1 MNQNNNGDVV
11 NATVRR
17 WQLTETLRQL
27 RESAGLTIEQAA
39 EALRAQGGPWSRS
52 KLGRIETR
60 EQGVKL
66 REVKQLLDLYQI
78 TDASMR
84 TWLLELATTAQ
95 ERGYWWAIRKD
106 LPEDF
111 HEFVSVEAALVALRQ
126 LETMVV
132 PGLLQT
138 ADYTRAFIIG
148 ANPGLAADVVERR
161 VLARMARQ
169 QVLTRANPLEYHV
182 IIEEAILERPVGTPP
197 VMRNQL
203 RRLIEEAATEH
214 VTLQILPKRAGASPA
229 MDGSF
234 SILTLPEP
242 IPDFG
247 YTEGPGE
254 AVYIEDRELVRTLL
268 VRWGILTERALSP
281 AESVDMITEAAKD
294 YPVTHDEGGPR

>member
-1 MNQNNNGDVV
+1 MSQQSGDVV

-27 RESAGLTIEQAA
+27 RERAGLTIEQAA

-66 REVKQLLDLYQI
+66 REVEQLLDLYQSA
-78 TDASMR
+78 DAGMR
-84 TWLLELATTAQ
+84 AWLLDLAVTAH
-95 ERGYWWAIRKD
+95 ERGYWRAIRKD

-111 HEFVSVEAALVALRQ
+111 HGFLNVEAALVSLRE

-138 ADYTRAFIIG
+138 ADYTRAVING
-148 ANPGLAADVVERR
+148 ANPGLVGDVVERR

-182 IIEEAILERPVGTPP
+182 ILEEAILERPVGTSA
-197 VMRNQL
+197 VMRGQL
-203 RRLIEEAATEH
+203 RRLLDEAATEH
-214 VTLQILPKRAGASPA
+214 VTLQVLPKLAGASPA
-229 MDGSF
+229 MNGTF
-234 SILTLPEP
+234 SVLTLPEP

-247 YTEGPGE
+247 YSESSGG

-281 AESVDMITEAAKD
+281 AESVEMITEAATS
-294 YPVTHDEGGPR
+294 YQ

>member
-1 MNQNNNGDVV
+1 M
-11 NATVRR
+11 
-17 WQLTETLRQL
+17 
-27 RESAGLTIEQAA
+27 TIEQAA

-66 REVKQLLDLYQI
+66 REVEQLLDLYRNA
-78 TDASMR
+78 DAGTR
-84 TWLLELATTAQ
+84 AWLLDLAATAH
-95 ERGYWWAIRKD
+95 ERGYWRAIRKD

-111 HEFVSVEAALVALRQ
+111 HGFLDVEAALVSLRE

-138 ADYTRAFIIG
+138 ADYTRAVING
-148 ANPGLAADVVERR
+148 ARPGLTGDVVERR

-169 QVLTRANPLEYHV
+169 QVLTRVNPLEYHV
-182 IIEEAILERPVGTPP
+182 IIEEAILERPVGTPA
-197 VMRNQL
+197 VMRHQL
-203 RRLIEEAATEH
+203 RHLLDMAATEH

-229 MDGSF
+229 MNGTF

-247 YTEGPGE
+247 YSESTGG
-254 AVYIEDRELVRTLL
+254 AVYIEDREMVRTLL

-281 AESVDMITEAAKD
+281 ARSVEMITEAAKG
-294 YPVTHDEGGPR
+294 YQ